1 MSEIDT
7 VPQNEEE
14 VDQLL
19 GSIEEPSNDPSLEPG
34 AEQPAA
40 AQSQDFAFT
49 VGGKEVKVDLAKDR
63 EKLIRWAQQG
73 YEAPNKMGELNKQ
86 LQGWQ
91 AKEAAWKAQEAQI
104 KEWKEKYESVDN
116 YFKENPQLWNTVQ
129 SEFQKAQ
136 TQGQQAIDPRFD
148 TLKQEIDSLKQV
160 ASTYQE
166 RVQQQQAQQEDAK
179 YMESFANV
187 QKQYPKIDFATPD
200 ESGKSLEY
208 KVLEFAQQ
216 EGIKEFTTA
225 FKAYHHDELVKM
237 AQEEAKTKVISD
249 KNSKTKLGILGIS
262 STPTPRKT
270 DSVRGKS
277 YNDLQAEILAE
288 YGIT

>member
-19 GSIEEPSNDPSLEPG
+19 GSIEEPADESSIEPG
-34 AEQPAA
+34 AAPQVA
-40 AQSQDFAFT
+40 AQQSQEFAFT
-49 VGGKEVKVDLAKDR
+49 VGGKEVKVDLARDK

-73 YEAPNKMGELNKQ
+73 YEAPNKLGELNKQ
-86 LQGWQ
+86 LQSWQ

-104 KEWKEKYESVDN
+104 AEYKSKYEDVDK
-116 YFKENPQLWNTVQ
+116 YFKDNPQLWNTVQ

-136 TQGQQAIDPRFD
+136 QGQQAVDPRFD
-148 TLKQEIDSLKQV
+148 ALKQEIDSLKQV
-160 ASTYQE
+160 ATTYQE
-166 RVQQQQAQQEDAK
+166 RVQQQQMAQEDAK
-179 YMESFANV
+179 YMESFASV
-187 QKQYPKIDFATPD
+187 QKQYPQIDFATPD

-208 KVLEFAQQ
+208 KVLEFAQK

-225 FKAYHHDELVKM
+225 FKAFHHDELVKM

-262 STPTPRKT
+262 STPTPRKS
-270 DSVRGKS
+270 DSVKGKS

-288 YGIT
+288 YGIS